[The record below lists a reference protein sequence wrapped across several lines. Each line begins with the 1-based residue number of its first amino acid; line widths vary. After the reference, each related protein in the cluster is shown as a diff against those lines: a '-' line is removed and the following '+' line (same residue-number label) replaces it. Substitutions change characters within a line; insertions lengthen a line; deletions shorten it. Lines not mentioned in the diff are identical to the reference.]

1 MGLAEQ
7 TTTISTW
14 FVLVIWLS
22 GFNSMNGKRPIRFV
36 IGCGTLLM
44 AAIVGGAV
52 LTAFQMHNR
61 ILTDN
66 ERELSNTALILAEH
80 SDRAL
85 QTVELIHSSI
95 QERIESLGIASRLD
109 FAQRMSE
116 EDMHLMLKHRINGL
130 PQVAVACLTS
140 VDGRLIN
147 FTRSWPSMNLDVA
160 DRDYILALR
169 SDAKLTAFVSKPL
182 RNPQTGQWTL
192 YFARKLL
199 APSGEFIGIVGVG
212 IDLGYFE
219 QFFSSVLL
227 R

>member
-1 MGLAEQ
+1 GWAWRNKRPR
-7 TTTISTW
+7 STW
-14 FVLVIWLS
+14 FVLVICLS
-22 GFNSMNGKRPIRFV
+22 GLDNMNDKRPIRFL

-44 AAIVGGAV
+44 IAIVGGAV

-116 EDMHLMLKHRINGL
+116 EDMHLML
-130 PQVAVACLTS
+130 
-140 VDGRLIN
+140 
-147 FTRSWPSMNLDVA
+147 
-160 DRDYILALR
+160 
-169 SDAKLTAFVSKPL
+169 
-182 RNPQTGQWTL
+182 
-192 YFARKLL
+192 
-199 APSGEFIGIVGVG
+199 
-212 IDLGYFE
+212 
-219 QFFSSVLL
+219 
-227 R
+227 